1 MRRAREPLERAGVHP
16 PEVDRTAGEAA
27 DLVDRIRRGDA
38 EAFEELAREVAP
50 RLYRLAVHLTGRA
63 EEAEDLVQET
73 LVRALPALKRF
84 EGRAK
89 LSTYLVRALGNLWKN
104 RLRSRSRSKIVGW
117 LKVGG
122 SDGNDESTAID
133 PVDPAPSAHERMEGE
148 DRAVRVR
155 KAVARLR
162 PDRRLVLL
170 LREVEERS
178 YEEIAEVTEVPIGTV
193 RSRLARAREDLRR
206 LLGDES

>member
-1 MRRAREPLERAGVHP
+1 
-16 PEVDRTAGEAA
+16 VDRTAGEAA
-27 DLVDRIRRGDA
+27 DLVARIRRGDA
-38 EAFEELAREVAP
+38 DAFDEMAREVAP
-50 RLYRLAVHLTGRA
+50 TLFRLAVHLTGRT

-73 LVRALPALKRF
+73 LVRALPALARF

-89 LSTYLVRALGNLWKN
+89 LSTYLTRALGNLWKN
-104 RLRSRSRSKIVGW
+104 RLRSRSRSRIVGW
-117 LKVGG
+117 LKIGETDDPGVP
-122 SDGNDESTAID
+122 SID
-133 PVDPAPSAHERMEGE
+133 PVDPGPSPQDRLEGE
-148 DRAVRVR
+148 DRAARVR
-155 KAVARLR
+155 RAVAKLR

-206 LLGDES
+206 LLEDRP

>member
-1 MRRAREPLERAGVHP
+1 
-16 PEVDRTAGEAA
+16 VDRTVGEAA

-38 EAFEELAREVAP
+38 DAFEEMAREVAP
-50 RLYRLAVHLTGRA
+50 TLYRLAVHLTGRT

-73 LVRALPALKRF
+73 LVRALPALRKF

-89 LSTYLVRALGNLWKN
+89 LSTYLARALGNLWKN
-104 RLRSRSRSKIVGW
+104 RLRSRSRSRIVGW
-117 LKVGG
+117 LKIGESGDDPG
-122 SDGNDESTAID
+122 SPAID
-133 PVDPAPSAHERMEGE
+133 PVDPGPSAQDRLEGE
-148 DRAVRVR
+148 DRAARVR
-155 KAVARLR
+155 RAVAGLR

-206 LLGDES
+206 LIEDEP

>member
-1 MRRAREPLERAGVHP
+1 
-16 PEVDRTAGEAA
+16 VDRTSRAA

-38 EAFEELAREVAP
+38 DAFEEMAREVAP
-50 RLYRLAVHLTGRA
+50 ALYRLAVHLTGRT
-63 EEAEDLVQET
+63 EDAEDLVQET
-73 LVRALPALKRF
+73 LVRALPALRKF

-89 LSTYLVRALGNLWKN
+89 LSTYLTRALGNLWKN
-104 RLRSRSRSKIVGW
+104 RLRSRSRSRIVGW
-117 LKVGG
+117 LKVGERE
-122 SDGNDESTAID
+122 DPEVPTVD
-133 PVDPAPSAHERMEGE
+133 PVDPGPSAQDRLERD
-148 DRAVRVR
+148 DRAARVR
-155 KAVARLR
+155 RAVAGLR

-206 LLGDES
+206 LLEDEP

>member
-1 MRRAREPLERAGVHP
+1 MRRAREPLERAGVHS
-16 PEVDRTAGEAA
+16 PEVERTSGEAA

-38 EAFEELAREVAP
+38 DAFEELAREVAP

-122 SDGNDESTAID
+122 HDDNDGSTAID
-133 PVDPAPSAHERMEGE
+133 PVDPTLSAHEKMEGE
-148 DRAVRVR
+148 DRAIRVR

-193 RSRLARAREDLRR
+193 RSRLARAREDFRR